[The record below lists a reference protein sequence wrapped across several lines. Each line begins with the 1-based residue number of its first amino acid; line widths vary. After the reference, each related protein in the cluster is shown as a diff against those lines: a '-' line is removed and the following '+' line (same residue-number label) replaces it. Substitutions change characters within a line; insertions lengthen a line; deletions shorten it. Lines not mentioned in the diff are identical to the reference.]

1 MQSRYQESAMT
12 DSPDNSDQQSDQQ
25 NDRHIKKS
33 ERLFAQ
39 ATPELEH
46 ASTGDIALNRD
57 GPLWVEQANY
67 KELSGREIR
76 LTFLIGLLAG
86 LLYLA
91 LGLVIEKKT
100 GVPLRYTG
108 PGSPHLAFRLKS
120 ETTGQTA
127 IIQRHKSAESR

>member
-1 MQSRYQESAMT
+1 MT
-12 DSPDNSDQQSDQQ
+12 DSPDNSDHQSDQQ

-33 ERLFAQ
+33 ERLFTQ
-39 ATPELEH
+39 VIPELEH
-46 ASTGDIALNRD
+46 PSAEDIVLNPD
-57 GPLWVEQANY
+57 GPLWVEQANH

-91 LGLVIEKKT
+91 LGLVVEKKT

-108 PGSPHLAFRLKS
+108 PGSPPPCFPSQVGDYWPDCHDPAPEKR
-120 ETTGQTA
+120 
-127 IIQRHKSAESR
+127 